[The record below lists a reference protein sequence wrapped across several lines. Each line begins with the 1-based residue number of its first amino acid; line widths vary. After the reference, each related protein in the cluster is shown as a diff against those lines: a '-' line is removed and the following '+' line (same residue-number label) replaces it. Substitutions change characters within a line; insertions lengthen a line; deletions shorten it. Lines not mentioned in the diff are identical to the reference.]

1 MDEARGRQSPNLLK
15 LLRRRFQVP
24 QCKNQKGQAFVEYML
39 VLIISIAFL
48 RFVFFNR
55 EFGLKANLDRTMLRL
70 GSYLELNLKTG
81 TKPGDDGVKSLDAFA
96 GSNRWR
102 N

>member
-1 MDEARGRQSPNLLK
+1 MDEARRLNLLK
-15 LLRRRFQVP
+15 LLRRLLRGP
-24 QCKNQKGQAFVEYML
+24 NIRNQKGQAFVEYLL
-39 VLIISIAFL
+39 VLIISLAFL

-55 EFGLKANLDRTMLRL
+55 EFGLKASLDRTMLRL

-81 TKPGDDGVKSLDAFA
+81 TRPGDDGVKSLDAYA